1 VQVVAFSTPTR
12 PAWRWRIVSYSGDL
26 VEESHETFPTIADA
40 VARGA
45 KRLSELNVVDRSEP
59 AALYRSTSHLRSR

>member
-1 VQVVAFSTPTR
+1 MRVIAFSTPAR

-26 VEESHETFPTIADA
+26 VEESQETFPTIAGA

-45 KRLSELNVVDRSEP
+45 RRLSEMNVVDRSVP
-59 AALYRSTSHLRSR
+59 ATPYRSTSHLRSR